1 MDEPAKAGQ
10 FTPQKTPE
18 QIRAERIA
26 AVADPKLRQELDAM
40 VKARDAQLV
49 RDEARQTET
58 FDKRVADLRTQKT
71 NSANAPQFM
80 PSGMLSQYRGKDG
93 YERAHS
99 HAETQI
105 RTHDREYLK
114 NVTKEHNLQI
124 DKRLDAQHE
133 NVIPL
138 RRESRAADL
147 ISQQNYGER
156 AKQQAELDR
165 QKTQDPAR
173 QHQQQRDLQR

>member
-10 FTPQKTPE
+10 FSSQKTPE

-26 AVADPKLRQELDAM
+26 AVADPKTRQELDAM

-49 RDEARQTET
+49 QVEARQKET
-58 FDKRVADLRTQKT
+58 FDKRVADVRTQKT
-71 NSANAPQFM
+71 NSANGPQFV

-114 NVTKEHNLQI
+114 NVTKEHNLEI
-124 DKRLDAQHE
+124 DKRLDAHE
-133 NVIPL
+133 NVIPI
-138 RRESRAADL
+138 RPQSRAAEL
-147 ISQQNYGER
+147 ITQQNYGER

-173 QHQQQRDLQR
+173 QQQQQRDLQR